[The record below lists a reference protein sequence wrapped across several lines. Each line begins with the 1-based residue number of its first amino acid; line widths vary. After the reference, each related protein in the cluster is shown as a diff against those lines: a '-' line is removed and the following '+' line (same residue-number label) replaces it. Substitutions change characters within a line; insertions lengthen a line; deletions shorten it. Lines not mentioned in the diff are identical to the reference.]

1 VSSAQLTL
9 AEASALTRR
18 VTLMSVAMAAVLTGL
33 KLWVSIASGSV
44 AIMASAADSALDLL
58 ASGAT
63 FFAVRY
69 AAVPPDDDHR
79 FGHGK
84 AEAFASLIQAGLVFA
99 SAALVGQEAIRRLF
113 VSHAA
118 SHPDLALGVMVLSI
132 VLTGALVTAQTRLLR
147 SAQSVAVSA
156 DRTHYATDLLSNLV
170 ALGGV
175 AAALVLRRP
184 QIDAASGLIIAA
196 ILLWGAVAVFREAS
210 DQLMD
215 RELPDEARER
225 IVALVREDPRIADV
239 HQLRTRA
246 SGPITHIQFHADLD
260 PALTLEAA
268 HKVVIAAEGRILA
281 AFPAADILIHPDPRG
296 RAEPHAGAFAE
307 LAEGAERAQ
316 AAP

>member
-1 VSSAQLTL
+1 
-9 AEASALTRR
+9 
-18 VTLMSVAMAAVLTGL
+18 MSVAMAAVLTGL

-44 AIMASAADSALDLL
+44 AIMASAADSGLDLL

-113 VSHAA
+113 VSRPT
-118 SHPDLALGVMVLSI
+118 SHPDLALGVMALSI

-147 SAQSVAVSA
+147 SAQSVAISA

-170 ALGGV
+170 ALVGV
-175 AAALVLRRP
+175 AAALALRRP
-184 QIDAASGLIIAA
+184 EIDAASGLIIAV
-196 ILLWGAVAVFREAS
+196 ILLGGAISVFREAS

-215 RELPDEARER
+215 RELPEDARAR
-225 IVALVREDPRIADV
+225 IIALVREDPRIADV

-268 HKVVIAAEGRILA
+268 HKVVIAAEIRILA

-296 RAEPHAGAFAE
+296 RAEPHGGAFAE
-307 LAEGAERAQ
+307 RAKS
-316 AAP
+316 APRTGLTS